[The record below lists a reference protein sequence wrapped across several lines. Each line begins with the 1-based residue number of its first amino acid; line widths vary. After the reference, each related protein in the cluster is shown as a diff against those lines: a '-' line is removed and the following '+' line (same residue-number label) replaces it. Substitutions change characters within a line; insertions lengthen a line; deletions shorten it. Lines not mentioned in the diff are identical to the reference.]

1 MGPIGIPE
9 LIFIFLI
16 ALLIFGPKKL
26 PELGRNVGKAL
37 TEFRRASNDL
47 RHAVEE
53 EMREVERQAAEAKR
67 AATEAVSAAS
77 LDEIGSID
85 PHVGDPRTGDTRGD
99 DTHRV
104 DPHAGDTRAS
114 GPHGGD
120 LHAGDTQGDDAH
132 SRTETVPADSHAIG
146 DAPSSSPAGS
156 QRYEKPAHGDV

>member
-67 AATEAVSAAS
+67 AATDAVSAAS
-77 LDEIGSID
+77 LDEIGIGSID
-85 PHVGDPRTGDTRGD
+85 PPAG
-99 DTHRV
+99 
-104 DPHAGDTRAS
+104 DPHARDTRAS
-114 GPHGGD
+114 DTLGGD
-120 LHAGDTQGDDAH
+120 THGDQPRA
-132 SRTETVPADSHAIG
+132 RAETAPADSPAIG
-146 DAPSSSPAGS
+146 DAATSSPAGS
-156 QRYEKPAHGDV
+156 RRYEKPAHGDV

>member
-67 AATEAVSAAS
+67 AATEAVSGAS

-85 PHVGDPRTGDTRGD
+85 PHAGDSHGDGPRGG
-99 DTHRV
+99 
-104 DPHAGDTRAS
+104 DPHAGA
-114 GPHGGD
+114 
-120 LHAGDTQGDDAH
+120 
-132 SRTETVPADSHAIG
+132 ETVPADSPAIG
-146 DAPSSSPAGS
+146 DAPTSSPGGS
-156 QRYEKPAHGDV
+156 RRYEKPAHGDV

>member
-26 PELGRNVGKAL
+26 PDLGRNIGKAL

-67 AATEAVSAAS
+67 AATDAVSAVS
-77 LDEIGSID
+77 LDELGSIN
-85 PHVGDPRTGDTRGD
+85 
-99 DTHRV
+99 
-104 DPHAGDTRAS
+104 PHAANPQNDHS
-114 GPHGGD
+114 
-120 LHAGDTQGDDAH
+120 HAGP
-132 SRTETVPADSHAIG
+132 ETVPADLPAIG
-146 DAPSSSPAGS
+146 DPPTNSPAGS
-156 QRYEKPAHGDV
+156 RRYEKRAHGDV